1 MEVGNKEKLLKES
14 HRVAVHGN
22 AEDVDDK
29 VPPVSATFLTA
40 VEPVATDRVVLA
52 IDLDCFYAQVEIVSR
67 PELREKPVAVTQQH
81 IIVTCNYVARKFG
94 CRKLI
99 NTGDAVKSCP
109 ELILIKGED
118 LTRYRVANE
127 LVHQAVRSVCGPN
140 TRIEKLGLDE
150 FFVDATHIVN
160 ETIKSKSYNY
170 NFEGFVYPA
179 MNQFS
184 EGSTA
189 EDVETER
196 ALMVG
201 SQLASRLRE
210 KILEVSELT
219 CCAGVANNK
228 MLAKLAANMHKPN
241 SQTSLMPG
249 IAGSYVSELPLRKL
263 PGVGWKASHEFRQI
277 FGEEVKTAGHLRS
290 TYNLPQLE
298 NVLGSKKAAWLW
310 DLARGEDRTEVKNT
324 IASKIVSVE
333 DSFKSAR
340 TWAEVQN
347 LTLKLCAEL
356 KDRLQIDAEL
366 HPGRRA
372 STLRVVFRKAKRNRE
387 SRSTPFPDLEV
398 NALQHGMLHVL
409 KASGIAEPFHLTL
422 LGVGACNFVNLVP
435 KAGSSQLMDFF
446 SRKPRKR
453 APECPIC
460 NRSLPGRSNADLN
473 LHIDKCLQ
481 QR

>member
-1 MEVGNKEKLLKES
+1 MEVGNQETKLKEN
-14 HRVAVHGN
+14 HRAAVHGN
-22 AEDVDDK
+22 AEDGDDN
-29 VPPVSATFLTA
+29 VAPVSATFLTA

-52 IDLDCFYAQVEIVSR
+52 IDLDCFYAQVEIVAR
-67 PELREKPVAVTQQH
+67 PELEEKPVAVTQQH

-94 CRKLI
+94 CRKLM
-99 NTGDAVKSCP
+99 NTADAVKSCP
-109 ELILIKGED
+109 ELILINGED
-118 LTRYRVANE
+118 LTRYRAANE
-127 LVHQAVRSVCGPN
+127 LVHQAVRSVCGPS

-150 FFVDATHIVN
+150 FFIDATHIVD

-179 MNQFS
+179 MDQLS

-201 SQLASRLRE
+201 SQLASRLRS
-210 KILEVSELT
+210 KILEDSELT

-228 MLAKLAANMHKPN
+228 MLAKLAANIHKPN

-263 PGVGWKASHEFRQI
+263 PGVGWKASYEFRQI

-290 TYNLPQLE
+290 AYNLPQLE

-324 IASKIVSVE
+324 IATKIVSVE
-333 DSFKSAR
+333 DSFKSAK
-340 TWAEVQN
+340 TWEEVHN
-347 LTLKLCAEL
+347 LTLKLCGEL

-387 SRSTPFPDLEV
+387 SRSTPFPDVEV
-398 NALQHGMLHVL
+398 NALQHAMIHVL

-422 LGVGACNFVNLVP
+422 LGVGACNFVNLIP
-435 KAGSSQLMDFF
+435 QPGTSQLMDFF
-446 SRKPRKR
+446 SRKPRTR

-460 NRSLPGRSNADLN
+460 NRSLPGKSNADLN
-473 LHIDKCLQ
+473 QHIDMCLEQ
-481 QR
+481 S